1 MIIVILIGDN
11 FNGVSGSMGQ
21 SLTVKDVLRFANHD
35 FLNHLHLIK
44 MNLDLGRIEEA
55 KELINEI
62 SEQCQNFSG
71 IGKIGLPKTVEF
83 LQTLKWR
90 YPEFHITLSSDI
102 AEALE
107 EQWDE
112 LIVQYLE
119 ETIIHVHKRLD
130 VFSEQYMT
138 IDVISAADAWKV
150 TVHFTG
156 HFTEIPHFHTE
167 TDACYMETLEQ
178 TEVSFKIAMQNRECK

>member
-1 MIIVILIGDN
+1 MKIVILIEDN

-21 SLTVKDVLRFANHD
+21 SLTVKDVLRFTNHD

-62 SEQCQNFSG
+62 SEQCRSFSG

-90 YPEFHITLSSDI
+90 YPEFQVALSSDI

-112 LIVQYLE
+112 LLVRYLE
-119 ETIIHVHKRLD
+119 DTVIHVHERLD
-130 VFSEQYMT
+130 AFSEQYMA
-138 IDVISAADAWKV
+138 IDVTGAADQWKM

-156 HFTEIPHFHTE
+156 RFTEIPHFHTE
-167 TDACYMETLEQ
+167 TDACYVETLEQ
-178 TEVSFKIAMQNRECK
+178 TAVSFKIVMRNRE

>member
-1 MIIVILIGDN
+1 MNIVILIGDN

-21 SLTVKDVLRFANHD
+21 SLTVKDVLRFTNHD

-62 SEQCQNFSG
+62 SEQCRNFSG

-90 YPEFHITLSSDI
+90 YPEFQITLSSDI

-138 IDVISAADAWKV
+138 IDVTCAADAWKV

-156 HFTEIPHFHTE
+156 KFTEIPHFHTE